1 MIITFSP
8 ILSNVCIIAQ
18 DCEKYFHI
26 EMRTDFKNFNFVQKI
41 FEYDN
46 SLLEKKIYST
56 NVT

>member
-46 SLLEKKIYST
+46 SLLEKKYI
-56 NVT
+56 VLM